1 MFSRPITNYNLKN
14 TQKVFENFKGFWFS
28 IRDWKKN
35 VKNWKNIDFNILNG
49 EEVESEVS
57 N

>member
-1 MFSRPITNYNLKN
+1 M
-14 TQKVFENFKGFWFS
+14 FKGFWFS

-35 VKNWKNIDFNILNG
+35 VKNWKKIDFNQLNG